1 MYKRSIT
8 ANGDYSI
15 FDQNIQCITT
25 EKNRSF
31 MVAWDRNINF
41 CQDFNIKRNWCFCFV
56 LFCFVLFC
64 LCVGGFVCVCV
75 CVLFVLF
82 CLFVCLFVCFL
93 FFFCCCFFFNYLFH
107 SFHGVKTRCNFL
119 SRFICI

>member
-41 CQDFNIKRNWCFCFV
+41 CQDINIKRNRCFFCFV
-56 LFCFVLFC
+56 LFCFVLVLC
-64 LCVGGFVCVCV
+64 VCVGGCGGVCVCV
-75 CVLFVLF
+75 F
-82 CLFVCLFVCFL
+82 CLFVCLFFVLFCFVL
-93 FFFCCCFFFNYLFH
+93 FVVVVVFLNYFF
-107 SFHGVKTRCNFL
+107 SSHGVKTRCNFL